1 MATPGMSQV
10 LQTKQTHGGTAVAN
24 KFATYDGLFRNEQG
38 DLSAESADKRKV
50 RVGRPHS
57 TVTGDHDQHGLTCA
71 LSCTTS
77 LQEKYMTMVN
87 SFYDLV
93 TDFYEYGWGESFH
106 FACRWKG
113 ETFRESI
120 MRSEHLVALK
130 LQLKDGMRVAVHA
143 QTVCRLCYPLLHLF

>member
-1 MATPGMSQV
+1 
-10 LQTKQTHGGTAVAN
+10 
-24 KFATYDGLFRNEQG
+24 
-38 DLSAESADKRKV
+38 
-50 RVGRPHS
+50 
-57 TVTGDHDQHGLTCA
+57 
-71 LSCTTS
+71 
-77 LQEKYMTMVN
+77 MTMVN

-130 LQLKDGMRVAVHA
+130 LQLKEGMRVAVHDGFPLPPHHVA
-143 QTVCRLCYPLLHLF
+143 FRVLTAFSQPPCVQDIGCGVGGPMRCIAKFSGASITGINNNAYQIGRGTKQNIDAGLDHLCGFLQVHN